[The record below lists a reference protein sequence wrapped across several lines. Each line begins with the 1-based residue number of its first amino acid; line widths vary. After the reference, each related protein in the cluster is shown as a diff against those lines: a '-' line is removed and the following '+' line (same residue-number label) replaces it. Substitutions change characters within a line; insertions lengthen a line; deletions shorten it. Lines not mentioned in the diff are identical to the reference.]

1 MAEASPFYYWGYPY
15 FYHPLKLGPKHEWV
29 EGYGYAIPQAKPAE
43 ERKKRE
49 ATAVPEPEPEPAV
62 LASFSSISGGA
73 KIVQPYAVGD
83 TLLGAVPHSA
93 TVEHKGTEVIP
104 GAVSIG
110 VPIASPGFGYA
121 GKKSNQILP

>member
-1 MAEASPFYYWGYPY
+1 MAEAKPWGYPY
-15 FYHPLKLGPKHEWV
+15 RGIKLGPIHEWV
-29 EGYGYAIPQAKPAE
+29 DGYGYAIPDVKPAE

-49 ATAVPEPEPEPAV
+49 ATAVAEPKPEPAV
-62 LASFSSISGGA
+62 LASFSSIPGGA
-73 KIVQPYAVGD
+73 EIVQPYAIGT

-121 GKKSNQILP
+121 GKKSYQILP